1 MLDLRVSGCTAHNSL
16 PADWWLPENKSNH
29 CQDHA
34 DAASESMRMSHL
46 ELLTRPL
53 PATLKV

>member
-1 MLDLRVSGCTAHNSL
+1 VHRNSL
-16 PADWWLPENKSNH
+16 PADWRLPENKSNH

-53 PATLKV
+53 PAALKV

>member
-1 MLDLRVSGCTAHNSL
+1 MLDHRVSGCTAHNSL

-34 DAASESMRMSHL
+34 DAASCQEIHHDFANMRY
-46 ELLTRPL
+46 LT
-53 PATLKV
+53 

>member
-1 MLDLRVSGCTAHNSL
+1 LTTAFPGAPLITVCL
-16 PADWWLPENKSNH
+16 PIGGFPENKSNH

-53 PATLKV
+53 LATLKV